1 MPRPHKPRRVSTMPR
16 YTYFKP
22 TGIPMPLLEEV
33 VLTVDEVEAI
43 RLKDLEKLEQQE
55 CAARMNIAQS
65 TLQRI
70 LVSAREKIARSLIEG
85 KAMRIHGGPFALEG
99 EPVCP
104 RCRRRRMGQRVPD
117 NGRPGARPEYCP
129 KCADEIE
136 NSE

>member
-1 MPRPHKPRRVSTMPR
+1 MPRPHKPRRVSSMPR

-22 TGIPMPLLEEV
+22 TGIPMPLLDEV
-33 VLTVDEVEAI
+33 VLTVDEIEAI

-55 CAARMNIAQS
+55 CAARMNVAQS

-99 EPVCP
+99 EVLCP
-104 RCRRRRMGQRVPD
+104 RCRRRRDREISGPNERPD
-117 NGRPGARPEYCP
+117 LAPEVCP
-129 KCADEIE
+129 ECEKEKNKA
-136 NSE
+136 

>member
-22 TGIPMPLLEEV
+22 TGIPMPLLDEV
-33 VLTVDEVEAI
+33 VLTVDEIEAI

-55 CAARMNIAQS
+55 CATRMNIAQS

-104 RCRRRRMGQRVPD
+104 RCRRRRMGQKGPGNGMADIVPKD
-117 NGRPGARPEYCP
+117 CPECDGEE
-129 KCADEIE
+129 KS
-136 NSE
+136 N